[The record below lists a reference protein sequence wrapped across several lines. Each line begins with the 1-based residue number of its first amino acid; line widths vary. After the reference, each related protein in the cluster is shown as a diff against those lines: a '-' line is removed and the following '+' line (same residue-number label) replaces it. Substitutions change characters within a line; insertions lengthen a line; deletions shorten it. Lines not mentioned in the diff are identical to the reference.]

1 MAHAHDHAH
10 ETDTYYLDQLCMIG
24 LTGAFAGICLTMYFL
39 NREMLKILLK
49 EEFFPFILGAG
60 IVLLVVTL
68 TRAAVL
74 WREAGKRPAAHAH
87 HHDHDHGHGHGHDHG
102 HHHDHGEACGHE
114 HDHHEG
120 CDHDHEHGPH
130 YEHGRAT
137 GVAPDHHH
145 DHSHGEGDDHDHGW
159 APWRYVILL
168 IPLMLYLLGL
178 PSKALPLNEAA
189 AVDVSKDAAKAATVV
204 AVGPPAF
211 NQAPFAAVMLLDAV
225 SDVAPVHVNG
235 KLSSVS
241 EVTPGMKVAVQMV
254 NDPQVVGNKGVKAVW
269 AGDAAE
275 D

>member
-1 MAHAHDHAH
+1 HALTSGPSSRGAGRATVRRSNMAHAHDHAH

-87 HHDHDHGHGHGHDHG
+87 HHDHDH
-102 HHHDHGEACGHE
+102 
-114 HDHHEG
+114 
-120 CDHDHEHGPH
+120 EHGPH

-204 AVGPPAF
+204 
-211 NQAPFAAVMLLDAV
+211 
-225 SDVAPVHVNG
+225 
-235 KLSSVS
+235 
-241 EVTPGMKVAVQMV
+241 
-254 NDPQVVGNKGVKAVW
+254 
-269 AGDAAE
+269 
-275 D
+275 